1 MLKNFWYAVEFSHAV
16 ERRPRKVTC
25 LGQDFVLWRK
35 RDGQVSVLSDLCVHR
50 GGALSMGT
58 LAGDDRIA
66 CPYHG
71 WEYEPDGTCVK
82 IPANPPGRGI
92 PKKARVDAY
101 PAVERYGL
109 IWAYLGDLPEEQRP
123 PMPHFPEHDDPSFRA
138 VYWETTIEANYE
150 RTMENVVDAAHT
162 PFVHGTSFGNPDKP
176 EIPDFE
182 VTQSEWQAEAD
193 ILLSPP
199 PPKGLWGLLRSGVRP
214 EHVVVTNGWYLPNI
228 VKLHVRLPFG
238 DLILY
243 DHNIPLSQGRT
254 QVKIVGYRNFFTGK
268 WADGN
273 ALKRISKIFE
283 QDRPVVES
291 QRPELL
297 PFDLSAE
304 LHLRSDALQV
314 AYRRRRQQLIDQ
326 GWWVGGD
333 DVVTGDV
340 PRRQATVIASPAR
353 RDNPELARAWVHKTR
368 GTRGTGGTDSN
379 GTGAT
384 AETAGDL
391 QGERS

>member
-16 ERRPRKVTC
+16 RREPRKVTC
-25 LGQDFVLWRK
+25 LGQDFVIWRR
-35 RDGQVSVLSDLCVHR
+35 RDGQVAVLSDLCVHR

-58 LAGDDRIA
+58 LVGEDRIA

-71 WEYEPDGTCVK
+71 WQYEADGTCVK
-82 IPANPPGRGI
+82 IPANPPDRGI

-101 PAVERYGL
+101 PTVERYGL
-109 IWAYLGDLPEEQRP
+109 VWAYLGDLPEEQRP
-123 PMPHFPEHDDPSFRA
+123 PMPHFPEHDDPAFRA
-138 VYWETTIEANYE
+138 VYWETTVEANYE

-182 VTQSEWQAEAD
+182 VTQSDWQAEAD

-199 PPKGLWGLLRSGVRP
+199 PPKGLWSLLRSGKRA

-268 WADGN
+268 WADKN
-273 ALKRISKIFE
+273 ALQRISKIFE

-333 DVVTGDV
+333 DLVMGDV
-340 PRRQATVIASPAR
+340 PRRQATVIPSPAR
-353 RDNPELARAWVHKTR
+353 RDNPELARAWVHKSRTDDTR
-368 GTRGTGGTDSN
+368 G
-379 GTGAT
+379 
-384 AETAGDL
+384 E
-391 QGERS
+391 QP